1 MPIRLLLEHDH
12 AFTPEHVKILN
23 EIDGRGLREDG
34 AIGADAACGEDGLAH
49 DLLGSF
55 FVPLVSVHESLLLLV
70 IEHESMSD
78 VDHDTV
84 TVYPF

>member
-1 MPIRLLLEHDH
+1 MEPSVLMQLAVKMVWPMICLE
-12 AFTPEHVKILN
+12 
-23 EIDGRGLREDG
+23 G
-34 AIGADAACGEDGLAH
+34 
-49 DLLGSF
+49 F